1 MKIKFNI
8 NKSLKRGILQ
18 NCFFKSII
26 FFQKLLSD
34 VINWMNITLGEAVA
48 DRGQATDHQDQVCPL
63 QDHRYLRTGR
73 DEAAAEA

>member
-1 MKIKFNI
+1 
-8 NKSLKRGILQ
+8 
-18 NCFFKSII
+18 
-26 FFQKLLSD
+26 
-34 VINWMNITLGEAVA
+34 MNITLGEAVA